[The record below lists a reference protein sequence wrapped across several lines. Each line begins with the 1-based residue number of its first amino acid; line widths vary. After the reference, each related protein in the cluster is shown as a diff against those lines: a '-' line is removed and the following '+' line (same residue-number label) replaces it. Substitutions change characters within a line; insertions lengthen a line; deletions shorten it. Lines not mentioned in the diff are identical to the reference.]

1 MSLFG
6 GREYNCHVVFWVREP
21 SGQPSGPVLKHTCYK
36 KIRPL
41 FPPSNPAKTIPRFAD
56 FVLFIKNLFT
66 SSYTTFL
73 ALINYKTRLIIY
85 SMPKPQ
91 FHSYHRG
98 AYYAGG
104 FSGARSRRNSTVSAR
119 SEDLRRP
126 QPLGLTRPTACAA
139 RFFGTLLRYT
149 GPFRVSESVVFL
161 LPPQFFTCGFRQGR
175 NTLKGRRFMI

>member
-1 MSLFG
+1 M
-6 GREYNCHVVFWVREP
+6 
-21 SGQPSGPVLKHTCYK
+21 LKHTCYK

-41 FPPSNPAKTIPRFAD
+41 FPPSNPAKTTSLIPRFAD
-56 FVLFIKNLFT
+56 FVLFIKNPFT

-91 FHSYHRG
+91 FHSYARRVLRTTR
-98 AYYAGG
+98 GG

>member
-1 MSLFG
+1 MFLIVWGSRVQLPCCFLG
-6 GREYNCHVVFWVREP
+6 KGTSKPTLGPSAETHVLQENPP
-21 SGQPSGPVLKHTCYK
+21 S
-36 KIRPL
+36 
-41 FPPSNPAKTIPRFAD
+41 FPPFHPRET
-56 FVLFIKNLFT
+56 T
-66 SSYTTFL
+66 SSQGLQISF
-73 ALINYKTRLIIY
+73 Y
-85 SMPKPQ
+85 SLKPIDIVVYASRVYGLFDAQ
-91 FHSYHRG
+91 TPILNPRG
-98 AYYAGG
+98 VRGG